1 MDQSEDQEEEK
12 EQYRELDT
20 ENAELKDIIDFEYAM
35 QRAQEE
41 VSHPVTNIPSPFDF
55 FIFFN
60 RKMLSVSSCVILWP
74 QSYH

>member
-1 MDQSEDQEEEK
+1 MDQSEDHEEEK

-41 VSHPVTNIPSPFDF
+41 VSHTVTNIASQFDF
-55 FIFFN
+55 
-60 RKMLSVSSCVILWP
+60 
-74 QSYH
+74 

>member
-41 VSHPVTNIPSPFDF
+41 VSHHVTNI
-55 FIFFN
+55 
-60 RKMLSVSSCVILWP
+60 LSLYNSSYFPIEKC
-74 QSYH
+74 